1 MIPSAVH
8 SGVSKPESLRRR
20 RGFPAAV
27 SMWAIAALSM
37 VLHPAV
43 PLGAQ
48 ASGGLRAEL
57 AGQTALPDF
66 SARLAAAADRAAGV
80 AELLSLLEEFI
91 PKVQDGPGRRSL
103 LLRWAAVLE
112 LTGRWEEAAARYE
125 EAAFAAPGQR
135 DMDSLLSAARAW
147 LAAGETEKAL
157 SILRI
162 LGVASTDAGVRT
174 RSLILEGWARLF
186 EGSAAEARSL
196 AARAASATPDR
207 ESLLSALTLLWA
219 ASEGRSREEAGARI
233 RKEFPGTPEAAMA
246 GGGPVPPAA
255 HWLLTPAAGGA
266 KPPDAP
272 TPGTV
277 AAAAPKPSGTA
288 PAPEEPRASPAADA
302 PGPAAPA
309 PASGSPPESSRV
321 KAFQTG
327 AFSDESNAALLVREL
342 SGKGFEVVVERRERG
357 GKPLWVVLVP
367 PGPDSQATLLR
378 LKDSGYEAYPIF

>member
-1 MIPSAVH
+1 
-8 SGVSKPESLRRR
+8 
-20 RGFPAAV
+20 
-27 SMWAIAALSM
+27 MWAIAALSM
-37 VLHPAV
+37 TLHPAV

-66 SARLAAAADRAAGV
+66 AARLAAAADRAAGV
-80 AELLSLLEEFI
+80 SELLSLLEEFV

-112 LTGRWEEAAARYE
+112 LTGRWEEAAVRYE
-125 EAAFAAPGQR
+125 EAAFAAPVQR
-135 DMDSLLSAARAW
+135 DTDSLLEAARAW

-162 LGVASTDAGVRT
+162 LGVASTDAEVRT
-174 RSLILEGWARLF
+174 RSLILEGWARLI

-196 AARAASATPDR
+196 AARAASAPPDR

-219 ASEGRSREEAGARI
+219 ASEGRSREEAGSRI

-246 GGGPVPPAA
+246 GNGPVPPAA

-272 TPGTV
+272 QSGTVV
-277 AAAAPKPSGTA
+277 AAAPS
-288 PAPEEPRASPAADA
+288 P
-302 PGPAAPA
+302 PGPRSPPA
-309 PASGSPPESSRV
+309 EAVQRPAGGPPESSRV
-321 KAFQTG
+321 KVFQAG
-327 AFSDESNAALLVREL
+327 AFSDESNAALLVQEL